1 MLKHNTSV
9 FRAHGITV
17 VLDFGKGV
25 IKCVKT
31 TFLLQFSFTL
41 FQEFG
46 RYMNLSENI
55 MPIFFSATIITII
68 VKFM

>member
-1 MLKHNTSV
+1 
-9 FRAHGITV
+9 V